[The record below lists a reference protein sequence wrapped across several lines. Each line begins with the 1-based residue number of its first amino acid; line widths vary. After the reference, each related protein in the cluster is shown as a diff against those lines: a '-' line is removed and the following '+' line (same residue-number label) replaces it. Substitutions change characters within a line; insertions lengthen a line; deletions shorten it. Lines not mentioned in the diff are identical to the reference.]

1 MKILTGKQ
9 FIKSHLWLLLAHQMT
24 HSRCMILFLAYVW
37 HNFVF
42 IFFQYEDLFIYI
54 CLFSEMMTWREL
66 IHWSVKFF
74 PLEFLSVY
82 LLYLCINPNCSC
94 IDNCLSAVSYDWHSM
109 RINTYMTDIKA
120 ILSKIYRKIHEGES
134 VFIWIIKIHWS
145 FVNITFSFVPHAE
158 SIAIYELY
166 LWLHLFL
173 LSIYD
178 FSSFWRLHICSF
190 KCTEACF
197 HVVNLGI
204 DSTRFSHC
212 LPGSLVLA
220 SDFKICVIGLY

>member
-42 IFFQYEDLFIYI
+42 IFFQYEDLYIYM

-94 IDNCLSAVSYDWHSM
+94 IDNCLSSVSYDWRSM

-134 VFIWIIKIHWS
+134 VFIWIINIHRS
-145 FVNITFSFVPHAE
+145 FVNIH
-158 SIAIYELY
+158 
-166 LWLHLFL
+166 FL
-173 LSIYD
+173 LFHMLSPLQFMNCIYD
-178 FSSFWRLHICSF
+178 YISFFCLYMTLALSED
-190 KCTEACF
+190 CTFVHLNVLKLIFMLSIWELIAQDSVTAYLEA
-197 HVVNLGI
+197 
-204 DSTRFSHC
+204 
-212 LPGSLVLA
+212 
-220 SDFKICVIGLY
+220 

>member
-42 IFFQYEDLFIYI
+42 IFFQYEDLYIYM

-120 ILSKIYRKIHEGES
+120 ILSKIYWKIHEGES
-134 VFIWIIKIHWS
+134 VFIWIINIHRS
-145 FVNITFSFVPHAE
+145 FVNIH
-158 SIAIYELY
+158 
-166 LWLHLFL
+166 FL
-173 LSIYD
+173 LFHMLSPLQFMNCIYD
-178 FSSFWRLHICSF
+178 YISFFCLYMTLALSED
-190 KCTEACF
+190 CTFVHLNVLKLIFMLSIWELIAQDSVTAYLEA
-197 HVVNLGI
+197 
-204 DSTRFSHC
+204 
-212 LPGSLVLA
+212 
-220 SDFKICVIGLY
+220 